1 MDPTKQH
8 VTLEPASSVSATGDS
23 SGRFQSAQSARYAK
37 NSHTDSTNV
46 SYNMPTTVTGT
57 ETSDSGG
64 VGYANNVCVHGQP
77 ARTSGLASCFDQQM
91 NRAKGLR
98 TNNKLSVM
106 MFMPGIAAAA
116 MHDRQIQPELYYAA
130 AGLPSSSCLAPGVE
144 LRKRSNS
151 FTQGQT
157 MANFLGAIDVDG
169 EHLHHH
175 HQLLYQPPFV
185 FNSEVAQRTRRE
197 QQQQSAGGL
206 EQQQSSDQMTTDVR
220 SGRMARQSSSQD
232 SETTGESGGQTSHR
246 RQESK
251 ASKGKVNF
259 ILTHQSDDDEE
270 DEEAVKELNNN
281 DQPEDNG
288 DEMGAELASQ
298 CSVVMQV
305 ASGDEESQI

>member
-1 MDPTKQH
+1 MDYPKQQH
-8 VTLEPASSVSATGDS
+8 VTLEPASSVSGTGDS
-23 SGRFQSAQSARYAK
+23 SGRFQSAATRYAK

-64 VGYANNVCVHGQP
+64 AAYANNVCVHGQP
-77 ARTSGLASCFDQQM
+77 ARTSGLAACFDQQLS
-91 NRAKGLR
+91 RSKGLR
-98 TNNKLSVM
+98 TANNKLSVM

-130 AGLPSSSCLAPGVE
+130 AALPSSACLGPGVE

-157 MANFLGAIDVDG
+157 MANFVSALDVDS

-175 HQLLYQPPFV
+175 HQLLYQAPFV
-185 FNSEVAQRTRRE
+185 FNAEVAQRTQRE
-197 QQQQSAGGL
+197 STQLDQSGDRTA
-206 EQQQSSDQMTTDVR
+206 TDSR
-220 SGRMARQSSSQD
+220 GGRMDRQSSSQD
-232 SETTGESGGQTSHR
+232 SETTGESQRPEART
-246 RQESK
+246 SK
-251 ASKGKVNF
+251 ANKVNF
-259 ILTHQSDDDEE
+259 ILTNQSDEE
-270 DEEAVKELNNN
+270 EEEAMKELNNN
-281 DQPEDNG
+281 RPEEDAG
-288 DEMGAELASQ
+288 DEMVAELASQ

>member
-1 MDPTKQH
+1 MDYPKQQH
-8 VTLEPASSVSATGDS
+8 VTLEPASSVSGTGDS
-23 SGRFQSAQSARYAK
+23 SGRFQSAATRYAK

-64 VGYANNVCVHGQP
+64 VAYANNVCVHGQP
-77 ARTSGLASCFDQQM
+77 ARGSGLAACFDQQM
-91 NRAKGLR
+91 NRSKGFR
-98 TNNKLSVM
+98 TGNNKLSVM

-130 AGLPSSSCLAPGVE
+130 TGLPSSSFLGPGIE

-157 MANFLGAIDVDG
+157 MANFVSALDVDS
-169 EHLHHH
+169 EHLAHH

-185 FNSEVAQRTRRE
+185 FNSEVAQRTQRE
-197 QQQQSAGGL
+197 QRARM
-206 EQQQSSDQMTTDVR
+206 EQQSSGDQMTTDVR

-232 SETTGESGGQTSHR
+232 SETTGDSGQ
-246 RQESK
+246 RQEARTSK
-251 ASKGKVNF
+251 VNKVNF
-259 ILTHQSDDDEE
+259 ILTNQSDEE
-270 DEEAVKELNNN
+270 DEQAVKELNNN
-281 DQPEDNG
+281 QPDDRPEDNA
-288 DEMGAELASQ
+288 DEMVAELTSQ

>member
-8 VTLEPASSVSATGDS
+8 VTLEPASSVSGTGDS
-23 SGRFQSAQSARYAK
+23 SGRFQSAQSTRYAK

-46 SYNMPTTVTGT
+46 PTTVTGT

-77 ARTSGLASCFDQQM
+77 ARTSGLAACFDQQM
-91 NRAKGLR
+91 NRSKAFR
-98 TNNKLSVM
+98 TTNNKLSVM

-157 MANFLGAIDVDG
+157 MANFLSALDVDS

-220 SGRMARQSSSQD
+220 SGRMNRQSSQD
-232 SETTGESGGQTSHR
+232 SETTGESSGQASHQL
-246 RQESK
+246 QEGK
-251 ASKGKVNF
+251 ANKGNKVNF
-259 ILTHQSDDDEE
+259 ILTHQSDEEE
-270 DEEAVKELNNN
+270 DEEAMKELNNN
-281 DQPEDNG
+281 RPEDNG
-288 DEMGAELASQ
+288 DEMMAELASQ
-298 CSVVMQV
+298 CSVAMQ
-305 ASGDEESQI
+305 ATSGDEESQI